1 MEPDSAD
8 PSRAKTYH
16 LKWSSHIPNL
26 ETVFTTLLESES
38 LSDVT
43 LVCSDGSIKSHRLLL
58 ASCSNYFLRV
68 FLETPT
74 KKPMIVVPEITTETM
89 KHLLAFIYTGE
100 VRVVEEVLENLIA
113 AATMLQIRGLAT
125 ASENEGGLDDSV
137 EVTTNY
143 QGLNKSKDRSFDEE
157 VTPLEKLS
165 PKKSESRES
174 SPSRKSESSPMK
186 RMRST
191 YDSSPIPEVSILPI
205 LAPRLNLEQ
214 PQYIEEEDNNRP
226 KQSSDFNGE
235 DSLQESEDPEST
247 YSHPQTQHLL
257 NQSSQIHPGLGTL
270 ENMYN
275 HFLQGKITPSPSSAP
290 DSPTVSSKSSNNSVT
305 TVANLSIQQE
315 EIARLMAQP
324 MFHFMIQTSDFHWAE
339 IAFVPS
345 PNINEIIGL
354 KSLLKVNRVTLPL
367 PFIQHLYLSFQ
378 VGRDCVILLCALV
391 LSITRASV
399 TDPIDEFVWTNPAD
413 SLQYQ
418 ICNLTTE
425 CFEQDNI
432 CITWSMQLNGLCVPK
447 SSTPQC
453 SFNSDCSEYS
463 DVCEFGSVQSNQDPS
478 KVSLSGFCVP
488 ALFYMWDPIECSQA
502 ILQPLPCD
510 KDIQHQNLDEEID
523 INRYC
528 HRADGLNGKCLRF
541 HCNNHLDCGMN
552 IVDSTVFVGSCI
564 HGQCEYQMHPNLI
577 PTDERILGVLKAM
590 NTQNIREEF

>member
-165 PKKSESRES
+165 PKKSESREVTFN
-174 SPSRKSESSPMK
+174 PF
-186 RMRST
+186 T
-191 YDSSPIPEVSILPI
+191 LT
-205 LAPRLNLEQ
+205 APRLNLEQ

-315 EIARLMAQP
+315 EIARLMAQVSCP
-324 MFHFMIQTSDFHWAE
+324 TCPICQKDCGNYPNLRSHLQIHVNIKPFVGARKAAKGSSRSSAASKSINNDYGVSSFSNMPLHPIPPHSTSQPPQVQAWNNN
-339 IAFVPS
+339 AFPGINPYCLPS
-345 PNINEIIGL
+345 PHSGPANQ
-354 KSLLKVNRVTLPL
+354 P
-367 PFIQHLYLSFQ
+367 QM
-378 VGRDCVILLCALV
+378 
-391 LSITRASV
+391 AS
-399 TDPIDEFVWTNPAD
+399 
-413 SLQYQ
+413 
-418 ICNLTTE
+418 
-425 CFEQDNI
+425 
-432 CITWSMQLNGLCVPK
+432 
-447 SSTPQC
+447 
-453 SFNSDCSEYS
+453 
-463 DVCEFGSVQSNQDPS
+463 
-478 KVSLSGFCVP
+478 
-488 ALFYMWDPIECSQA
+488 
-502 ILQPLPCD
+502 
-510 KDIQHQNLDEEID
+510 QNLHD
-523 INRYC
+523 
-528 HRADGLNGKCLRF
+528 HPHQMLF
-541 HCNNHLDCGMN
+541 
-552 IVDSTVFVGSCI
+552 S
-564 HGQCEYQMHPNLI
+564 GQPVQHMISDRNAIMASLMKI
-577 PTDERILGVLKAM
+577 P
-590 NTQNIREEF
+590 

>member
-165 PKKSESRES
+165 PKKSESREGFDDGDLQKS

-315 EIARLMAQP
+315 EIARLMAQVSCP
-324 MFHFMIQTSDFHWAE
+324 TCPICQKDCGNY
-339 IAFVPS
+339 
-345 PNINEIIGL
+345 PNLRSHLQIH
-354 KSLLKVNRVTLPL
+354 VNIK
-367 PFIQHLYLSFQ
+367 PF
-378 VGRDCVILLCALV
+378 
-391 LSITRASV
+391 
-399 TDPIDEFVWTNPAD
+399 
-413 SLQYQ
+413 
-418 ICNLTTE
+418 
-425 CFEQDNI
+425 
-432 CITWSMQLNGLCVPK
+432 
-447 SSTPQC
+447 
-453 SFNSDCSEYS
+453 
-463 DVCEFGSVQSNQDPS
+463 VCEFCEAKFSRASHLCRHRRTHTGEKPYECKKCGKLFSRQDKLKTHMDRHISKEDIPLNNSSSSGARKAAKGSSRSSAASKSINNDYGVSSFSNMPLHPIPPHSTSQPPQVQAWNNNAFPGINPYCLPSPHSGPANQPQMAS
-478 KVSLSGFCVP
+478 
-488 ALFYMWDPIECSQA
+488 
-502 ILQPLPCD
+502 
-510 KDIQHQNLDEEID
+510 QNLHD
-523 INRYC
+523 
-528 HRADGLNGKCLRF
+528 HPHQMLF
-541 HCNNHLDCGMN
+541 
-552 IVDSTVFVGSCI
+552 S
-564 HGQCEYQMHPNLI
+564 GQPVQHMISDRNAIMASLMKI
-577 PTDERILGVLKAM
+577 P
-590 NTQNIREEF
+590 